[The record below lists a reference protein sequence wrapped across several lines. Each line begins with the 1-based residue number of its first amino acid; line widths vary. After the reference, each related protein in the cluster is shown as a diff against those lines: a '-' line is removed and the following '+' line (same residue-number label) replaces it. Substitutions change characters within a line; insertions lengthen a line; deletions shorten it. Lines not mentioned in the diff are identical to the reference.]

1 MISKKLRLAIISLCF
16 PAMAFAQAGVGTV
29 AKALPVDI
37 DLGIKLGAN
46 FSKLEGSIFDDQY
59 RTGFLAGAFG
69 GVKFWRF
76 GVTAELLYSRTKL
89 TYRPNSLPGTFF
101 KDSANVGK
109 ENSFAISTLSIPLL
123 LNVKIVGP
131 VWFQVGP
138 QYNNLISI
146 GDDYGFLKDVE
157 SVFKNGGI
165 SGVVGLQA
173 NVTKINVGARYIF
186 GFSDMNNTASPSVSD
201 QWKNRTIQLHI
212 GYSFL

>member
-69 GVKFWRF
+69 GVKFRRF

-146 GDDYGFLKDVE
+146 GDDNGFLKDVE

-201 QWKNRTIQLHI
+201 QWKNRTIQLHN
-212 GYSFL
+212 GYSVL

>member
-69 GVKFWRF
+69 GVKFRKF
-76 GVTAELLYSRTKL
+76 GVTAELLYSRAKF
-89 TYRPNSLPGTFF
+89 TYKPGSLSGSLFKTPSDSLKPNT
-101 KDSANVGK
+101 
-109 ENSFAISTLSIPLL
+109 FAISTLSIPLL
-123 LNVKIVGP
+123 LNVKLVGP
-131 VWFQVGP
+131 IWFQVGP
-138 QYNNLISI
+138 QYTNLISI
-146 GDDYGFLKDVE
+146 GDDNGFLRDVND
-157 SVFKNGGI
+157 VFKNGDI

-173 NVTKINVGARYIF
+173 NVSKINVGARYIF
-186 GFSDMNNTASPSVSD
+186 GLSNMNGTTGTSVTD